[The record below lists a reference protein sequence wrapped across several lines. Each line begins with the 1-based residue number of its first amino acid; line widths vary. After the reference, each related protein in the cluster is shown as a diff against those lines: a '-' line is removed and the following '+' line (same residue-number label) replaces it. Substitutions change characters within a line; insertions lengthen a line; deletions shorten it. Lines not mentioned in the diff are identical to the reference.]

1 MYDIHKNGTAEL
13 LSINLSPEEHDGP
26 RNVYPSEDGKWL
38 YVVRTLPYLFRHAAD

>member
-26 RNVYPSEDGKWL
+26 RNVHPSEDGKWL
-38 YVVRTLPYLFRHAAD
+38 YVVCNLSRLSKS